1 MSKRYGSPRIPKP
14 LFDEAEKFI
23 REHPDLG
30 YRSVS
35 EFLADLLRRKLED
48 VKSRESH

>member
-1 MSKRYGSPRIPKP
+1 MAKRYGSPRIPKP
-14 LFDEAEKFI
+14 LFDEAERFI
-23 REHPDLG
+23 REHPELG

-35 EFLADLLRRKLED
+35 EFLTDLLRRKLEE

>member
-1 MSKRYGSPRIPKP
+1 MVKKYGSPRIPKA

-23 REHPDLG
+23 VEHPELG

-35 EFLADLLRRKLED
+35 ELVADLLRRKLEE
-48 VKSRESH
+48 VKTKR